1 MFGVVTV
8 INMVE
13 KWIIGWQSSIEKP
26 FVIPS
31 LTVRY
36 LNQVSST
43 LCNIKLVVNLRTGQ
57 QTFQRCFIVVFR
69 LIRRRDVE
77 QCRVNVETTLCISIL
92 EFTTPNNV
100 ESTLCISTLIWTKSD
115 NVETTLPF
123 STSST

>member
-1 MFGVVTV
+1 MFGVFTV
-8 INMVE
+8 ISMVE
-13 KWIIGWQSSIEKP
+13 KWIIGWHSSIEKP
-26 FVIPS
+26 FIIPS

-43 LCNIKLVVNLRTGQ
+43 LCNIKLVVTLRTGQ

-77 QCRVNVETTLCISIL
+77 QRRVNVETTLCISTL
-92 EFTTPNNV
+92 EFTTSNNV
-100 ESTLCISTLIWTKSD
+100 KSTLCISTLIWTKSD

-123 STSST
+123 STSSS